1 MDFNIGTC
9 KKTSREF
16 NGQNQIGD
24 ETEQNEHD
32 ILKTQRICENSRNN
46 SGYKTI
52 PELEPFPQKGFQW

>member
-24 ETEQNEHD
+24 ETEQNEDD
-32 ILKTQRICENSRNN
+32 ILKNTENMW
-46 SGYKTI
+46 KFAK
-52 PELEPFPQKGFQW
+52 LEIIQVIKP